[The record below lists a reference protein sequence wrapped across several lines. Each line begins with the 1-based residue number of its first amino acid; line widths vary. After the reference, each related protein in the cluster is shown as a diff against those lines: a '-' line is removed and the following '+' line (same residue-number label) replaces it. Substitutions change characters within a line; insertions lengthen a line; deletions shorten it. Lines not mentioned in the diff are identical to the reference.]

1 MSMDVSRIGTLY
13 PNIPPFIHSLS
24 QDLELLLLLSMDGY
38 YVHYCKELI
47 AKIKVSE
54 SFW

>member
-1 MSMDVSRIGTLY
+1 MSMSVSKIGTLY
-13 PNIPPFIHSLS
+13 PNIPPFILSLS
-24 QDLELLLLLSMDGY
+24 QDLELLLLSMDGY